1 MNEQQA
7 KIWEAMG
14 VGPIWISRD
23 GFDPIL
29 GESADAPLQEKAA
42 FREAEAPAASAAA
55 PAPAG
60 SSRMKFAESFRSSS
74 RTAEAAKPMQP
85 AAEEC
90 RGHTEFVLEEINK
103 ADWNKLKTMVS
114 QCRACGMS
122 ATRQHAVFGQEASAP
137 KFVLVGEGPG
147 AEEDAQGLPFVG
159 KSGQLL
165 TAMLKTIGVERGR
178 DVVILNAVKC
188 RPPKNRNPER
198 SELAACGA
206 YLKRQLELIEPK
218 LIFCMGAFAARSV
231 LGLDDAASIKSRRG
245 KVFEANIG
253 ASSAKVV
260 VSYHP
265 SYLLRQPEAK
275 ALAWEDLVFLRSTAA
290 SLGIEL
296 KPPYEK

>member
-23 GFDPIL
+23 GYDPIL
-29 GESADAPLQEKAA
+29 AEDADAPLQERTASRA
-42 FREAEAPAASAAA
+42 LERPAAPTPAA
-55 PAPAG
+55 APAG
-60 SSRMKFAESFRSSS
+60 SSRIKFAESFRSSA
-74 RTAEAAKPMQP
+74 RGPEAAKAVQP
-85 AAEEC
+85 AAEES

-103 ADWNKLKTMVS
+103 ADWNKLKTMVA
-114 QCRACGMS
+114 QCRACSMS
-122 ATRQHAVFGQEASAP
+122 ASRQHVVFGQEASAP

-147 AEEDAQGLPFVG
+147 AEEDAQGIPFVG

-165 TAMLKTIGVERGR
+165 TAMLETIGVERGR
-178 DVVILNAVKC
+178 DVVILNAIKC

-198 SELAACGA
+198 SELVACGA
-206 YLKRQLELIEPK
+206 YLRRQLELIEPK
-218 LIFCMGAFAARSV
+218 LIFCMGAFAARSI
-231 LGLDDAASIKSRRG
+231 LGLDDAASIRSRRG
-245 KVFEANIG
+245 RVFEANIG
-253 ASSAKVV
+253 ASTAKVV